1 MERAVAEDAVTT
13 ERCMQR
19 DRHMRARRQIRRLRS
34 ALDIGRAWPFSRPF
48 SRPFCQADGVGR
60 PGLGPYGP
68 APEFCSWDF
77 DWDEQWTEADEAWYQ
92 LDSGQLAGDSPPS
105 TEDEDAGSDSMESAA
120 SLD

>member
-1 MERAVAEDAVTT
+1 M
-13 ERCMQR
+13 
-19 DRHMRARRQIRRLRS
+19 
-34 ALDIGRAWPFSRPF
+34 
-48 SRPFCQADGVGR
+48 
-60 PGLGPYGP
+60 GPYGP
-68 APEFCSWDF
+68 APEFSSWYF